1 MRRSTGAEL
10 GATRC
15 YRGEEKPVLPA
26 TVPGTIL
33 EMPLPGAGSA
43 SHSRSDEGWCL
54 LHEVA
59 EVEARN
65 AGKIATY
72 DYLFLK
78 SNGLAFFVDSYI
90 I

>member
-1 MRRSTGAEL
+1 VRRSTGAEL

-43 SHSRSDEGWCL
+43 SRSRSDEGWCL
-54 LHEVA
+54 PQRWPRSKREMR
-59 EVEARN
+59 E
-65 AGKIATY
+65 
-72 DYLFLK
+72 K
-78 SNGLAFFVDSYI
+78 SQPTIIFFS
-90 I
+90 